1 MMADALDVYLE
12 TIIKDKYKKNAKKNS
27 IEISKGVSTKYNKPY
42 RSDNMKDFKRL
53 DLTTETNK
61 KIIYDVESLNILKD
75 KLETYLSKNEVLK
88 TRSDAE
94 KVLISREIKANDQIE
109 DYKDDINDVLRV
121 IKHKELNKEN
131 LKKLYSILTDNL
143 LCDYDINHMGDYYRD
158 GPVFIFMTNGID
170 YYDEKHAQRGVNEN
184 NIEKYMNELFSFYN
198 TYNNLETKTDY
209 FIVSQLMHLYFCYIH
224 PYFDVSGRTSRT
236 TALWYLFNNE
246 IYPYTM
252 FNRAISFDK
261 TKYLKVITNT
271 KKYYNMTYFL
281 NYMLINAYKE
291 LEKESVMNSIANNI
305 DNKLSTKNY
314 QTIEYFLSM
323 KGNKTIKDYIT
334 YRARYND
341 SRKLIDLYNEEL
353 LPLINMG
360 ILNEVRKTSKL
371 INNETHNKVLE
382 LNKKNIT
389 LNISK
394 LKTIKL

>member
-1 MMADALDVYLE
+1 MADALDVDLE

-61 KIIYDVESLNILKD
+61 KIIYDVESLKILKD

-131 LKKLYSILTDNL
+131 LKKLYSILSDNL

-170 YYDEKHAQRGVNEN
+170 YYDEKHVQRSVNEN

>member
-1 MMADALDVYLE
+1 
-12 TIIKDKYKKNAKKNS
+12 
-27 IEISKGVSTKYNKPY
+27 
-42 RSDNMKDFKRL
+42 
-53 DLTTETNK
+53 
-61 KIIYDVESLNILKD
+61 
-75 KLETYLSKNEVLK
+75 
-88 TRSDAE
+88 
-94 KVLISREIKANDQIE
+94 
-109 DYKDDINDVLRV
+109 
-121 IKHKELNKEN
+121 
-131 LKKLYSILTDNL
+131 
-143 LCDYDINHMGDYYRD
+143 
-158 GPVFIFMTNGID
+158 
-170 YYDEKHAQRGVNEN
+170 
-184 NIEKYMNELFSFYN
+184 
-198 TYNNLETKTDY
+198 
-209 FIVSQLMHLYFCYIH
+209 
-224 PYFDVSGRTSRT
+224 
-236 TALWYLFNNE
+236 
-246 IYPYTM
+246 M

-323 KGNKTIKDYIT
+323 KCNKTIKDYAT

-341 SRKLIDLYNEEL
+341 SRKPIDLYNEEL

-360 ILNEVRKTSKL
+360 ILNEVRKISKL

>member
-27 IEISKGVSTKYNKPY
+27 IEISKGVSTKYNNPY

-61 KIIYDVESLNILKD
+61 KIIYDVESLKILKD

-131 LKKLYSILTDNL
+131 LKKLYSILSDNL

-170 YYDEKHAQRGVNEN
+170 YYDEKHVQRSVNEN

-341 SRKLIDLYNEEL
+341 SRKPIDLYNEEL

-360 ILNEVRKTSKL
+360 ILNEVRKISKL